1 MEQIRQTPLSWFA
14 VKSRGG
20 KAQPRRAGK
29 NNIAALDG
37 VRAIAALLVIS
48 VHVSDVP
55 SVPWIANE
63 NPLAT
68 ALAFMGRTGVDLFFV
83 LSGFLLFMPYARA
96 LLFQEEW
103 PSMRK
108 FYIRRIFRIW
118 PGYYITLAAM
128 ILLFSRSYLQPENF
142 KKLGLFLTFFMDSSP
157 ETWQKL
163 NGPFWTL
170 ATEWQFYM
178 LLPFIALGFA
188 CIVKRFAS
196 SPQKRLQVVL
206 LCCLGIIAWGLFIR
220 GFGLF
225 YQRHPDINLQV
236 PHLRGALNIFLFFT
250 FGIQGKYLEV
260 FSCGMIVSSLYIFA
274 QHPEFGSVFKARL
287 QRLWHWAWMLGWIL
301 LVCIA
306 LWQVQAEADRDG
318 TGAITALNFLQSL
331 KSYYAWFGE
340 PIAGAGYALCVFAIL
355 FGTQL
360 LRWLFETRLLR
371 WIGMLS
377 YGIYM
382 WHLNLLLHF
391 NSYILPHLTFIQNT
405 LEKDLA
411 WWGFVCIVVVPLAF
425 VFYKIIEEPG
435 IRLGARLA
443 NGNFGRLQFHPIK
456 RKILYLKGG
465 EER

>member
-1 MEQIRQTPLSWFA
+1 MSQASQTTLPWIA
-14 VKSRGG
+14 T
-20 KAQPRRAGK
+20 KANRKRTVARRAGK
-29 NNIAALDG
+29 NTIAALDG

-55 SVPWIANE
+55 GVPWIANE

-96 LLFQEEW
+96 LFFQEEW

-108 FYIRRIFRIW
+108 FYLRRIFRIW
-118 PGYYITLAAM
+118 PGYYVTLAAM
-128 ILLFSRSYLQPENF
+128 ILLFSRSYLQPANF
-142 KKLGLFLTFFMDSSP
+142 KKLGLFLTFLMDSSP
-157 ETWQKL
+157 ETWQKV

-188 CIVKRFAS
+188 YMVKRLAS
-196 SPQKRLQVVL
+196 SPQKRLRVVL
-206 LCCLGIIAWGLFIR
+206 FCCLGIIAWGLFIR
-220 GFGLF
+220 GFGLA
-225 YQRHPDINLQV
+225 YQRHPDVNIPI
-236 PHLRGALNIFLFFT
+236 PHLRGAINIFLFFT
-250 FGIQGKYLEV
+250 FGVQGKYLEV
-260 FSCGMIVSSLYIFA
+260 FACGMIVSSLYVFA
-274 QHPEFGSVFKARL
+274 QHPEYGETLKAQL

-306 LWQVQAEADRDG
+306 LWQVQAEFDRDG
-318 TGAITALNFLQSL
+318 TGPITSLSFLQPFR
-331 KSYYAWFGE
+331 SYYAWLGE

-355 FGTQL
+355 FGTPL
-360 LRWLFETRLLR
+360 LRWLFETRPLR
-371 WIGMLS
+371 WIGMIS

-391 NSYILPHLTFIQNT
+391 NTFILPHLTFIQNP

-411 WWGFVCIVVVPLAF
+411 WWGVVCLVIFPLAF
-425 VFYKIIEEPG
+425 VFYKIVEEPG

-443 NGNFGRLQFHPIK
+443 NGNFGRFQFHLFK
-456 RKILYLKGG
+456 RKALYLKGG
-465 EER
+465 GEH